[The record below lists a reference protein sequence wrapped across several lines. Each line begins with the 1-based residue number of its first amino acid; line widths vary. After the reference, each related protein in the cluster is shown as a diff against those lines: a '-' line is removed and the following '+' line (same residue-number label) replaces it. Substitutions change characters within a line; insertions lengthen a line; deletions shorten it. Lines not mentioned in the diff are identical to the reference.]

1 MRAMVID
8 SFGEPEVLEERDIPT
23 PMPGPGELLLNV
35 TACGVCF
42 HDVLSRNGVMRKGMQ
57 LPRVPGHEIAGVVA
71 EVGPWVRDFSPGD
84 RVATTQ
90 RRYVC
95 GMCKFCRSGRESFC
109 PYQQFLG
116 HECDGG
122 YAEQAVVS
130 AGTSTRIPD
139 GVADD
144 EAAIAACAIGTGLNA
159 LRDVGNVRMGETVL
173 ITGAGGGVGVHVVQ
187 LASQAGARV
196 VAATTSPT
204 KADRLRELGAD
215 IVVVSQDG
223 EFSEGVLEATEGR
236 GVDLVIDNVG
246 GKVFDQVRR
255 SLAKGGRWVMVGE
268 LSSDLVQF
276 NLAQLFLKGLS
287 LYSAVST
294 SRAQLIDTLALIA
307 SGQIRPIVSERSFQK
322 AAQVHA
328 DLEAGIVFGRVALT
342 LDKTSSG

>member
-8 SFGEPEVLEERDIPT
+8 RYGEPEVLEERDVSASK
-23 PMPGPGELLLNV
+23 PGPGEILLNV

-42 HDVLSRNGVMRKGMQ
+42 HDVLSRKGIMRKGMQ
-57 LPRVPGHEIAGVVA
+57 LPRIPGHEIAGVVA
-71 EVGPWVRDFSPGD
+71 EVGPLVRDFSAGD

-95 GMCKFCRSGRESFC
+95 GMCKLCRSGRESLC

-122 YAEQAVVS
+122 YAEQVVVS
-130 AGTSTRIPD
+130 AGTSVRIPGD
-139 GVADD
+139 VTDAG
-144 EAAIAACAIGTGLNA
+144 AAIAACAIGTGLNA
-159 LRDVGNVRMGETVL
+159 LRDIGNVRMGETVL

-187 LASQAGARV
+187 LASRAGAQV
-196 VAATTSPT
+196 VATTTSPT
-204 KADRLRELGAD
+204 KADRLKELGAD
-215 IVVVSQDG
+215 VVVVSQEG
-223 EFSEGVLEATEGR
+223 KFSDGVLEATAGR
-236 GVDLVIDNVG
+236 GVDLAIDNVG

-287 LYSAVST
+287 LHSAVST
-294 SRAQLIDTLALIA
+294 SRAQLIDTLGLIA
-307 SGQIRPIVSERSFQK
+307 SSEIRPIVSETHLQK

-328 DLEAGIVFGRVALT
+328 ELEAGGVFGRVALT
-342 LDKTSSG
+342 LSET